1 MATRGKALLALA
13 LLVAFQLFTPSES
26 FASAP
31 LRRAPPS
38 RAQARCARG
47 LRTARAAL
55 NPPPG
60 KEGFLIGLRESIE
73 YLVNGD
79 KFIEDRTAEFGPVF
93 STTLFFRPT
102 VVVGGQQDVAEFL
115 NVDAEIA
122 ESSLPPPL
130 QKLMTDKNVLLQ
142 TGERHSASRRMISP
156 VLSVDALKAYLPT
169 IEQRA
174 DEYIDHLARSDSTFL
189 ARDLTKF
196 CLQLFAE
203 LFSGHRLTEEQEELF
218 TTYNAGLFALST
230 LDPAFLKA
238 RSARETLEQDIQRKF
253 EAARD
258 ANELDSARF
267 SAFRH
272 IASAIDENGLQ
283 SYSPG
288 YSVTQFIWGA
298 YIETASLV
306 SFALINLRSQP
317 ECVEGVRAEAAAAGV
332 LGGSKTAALQD
343 WALPYT
349 TGVLRESLRLTPPA
363 GEPSEPRAGGCST
376 EGCRCCTTSR
386 AASVQAAGSA

>member
-1 MATRGKALLALA
+1 MATRGTALRALA
-13 LLVAFQLFTPSES
+13 LLVACHFLAPTES
-26 FASAP
+26 FASVP
-31 LRRAPPS
+31 LRCLPSS
-38 RAQARCARG
+38 RAQACAGQRCARG

-60 KEGFLIGLRESIE
+60 KKGFLIGLRESIE
-73 YLVNGD
+73 YLINGD

-102 VVVGGQQDVAEFL
+102 VVVGGQQNVAEFL
-115 NVDAEIA
+115 DVDAEIA

-130 QKLMTDKNVLLQ
+130 QELMTDKNVLLQ
-142 TGERHSASRRMISP
+142 TGERHAASRRMISP
-156 VLSVDALKAYLPT
+156 VLNADALKAYLPT

-174 DEYIDHLARSDSTFL
+174 DEYIENLARSDSTFL
-189 ARDLTKF
+189 AKDLTKF

-203 LFSGHRLTEEQEELF
+203 LFSGHRLTEEQEALF

-230 LDPAFLKA
+230 FDPAFVKA
-238 RSARETLEQDIQRKF
+238 KAARETLEQDMERKF

-258 ANELDSARF
+258 ANELDSPRF
-267 SAFRH
+267 AAFRH
-272 IASAIDENGLQ
+272 VSSAIDENGFR

-288 YSVTQFIWGA
+288 YAVTQFIWGA
-298 YIETASLV
+298 YIETASLI

-317 ECVEGVRAEAAAAGV
+317 ESVEGVRAEAAAAGV
-332 LGGSKTAALQD
+332 LDGSKTAAVQD

-363 GEPSEPRAGGCST
+363 GEPPNPRLAGVVQKG
-376 EGCRCCTTSR
+376 
-386 AASVQAAGSA
+386 ASVE